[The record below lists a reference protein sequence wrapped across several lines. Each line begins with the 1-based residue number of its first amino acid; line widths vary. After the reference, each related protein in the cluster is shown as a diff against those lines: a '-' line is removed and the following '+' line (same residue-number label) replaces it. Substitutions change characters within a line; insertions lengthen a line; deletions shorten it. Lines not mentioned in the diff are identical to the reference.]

1 MPINIGGQK
10 VESGDII
17 VADMDGVVVVPHRK
31 IDFVI
36 TRLSQVADS
45 EHSLGA
51 EVREGLKIPDAV
63 RDMIL
68 EDNVKFV
75 DD

>member
-1 MPINIGGQK
+1 
-10 VESGDII
+10 
-17 VADMDGVVVVPHRK
+17 MDGVVVVPHGK
-31 IDFVI
+31 IDLVI
-36 TRLSQVADS
+36 NRLSQIADL
-45 EHSLGA
+45 EHSLDA
-51 EVREGLKIPDAV
+51 KLREGLKIPDAV

>member
-1 MPINIGGQK
+1 L
-10 VESGDII
+10 D
-17 VADMDGVVVVPHRK
+17 
-31 IDFVI
+31 
-36 TRLSQVADS
+36 
-45 EHSLGA
+45 A

>member
-1 MPINIGGQK
+1 M
-10 VESGDII
+10 
-17 VADMDGVVVVPHRK
+17 VVVPHNK

-36 TRLSQVADS
+36 NLLSQVAIL
-45 EHSLGA
+45 EYSLDA
-51 EVREGLKIPDAV
+51 EVRGGLKIPDPV
-63 RDMIL
+63 KDMIL